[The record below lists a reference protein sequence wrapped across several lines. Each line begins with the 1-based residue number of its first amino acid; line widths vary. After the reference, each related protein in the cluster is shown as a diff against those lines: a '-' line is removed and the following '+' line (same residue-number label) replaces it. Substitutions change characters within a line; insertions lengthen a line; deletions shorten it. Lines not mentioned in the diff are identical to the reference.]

1 MTKPADF
8 IPANAIEVKE
18 SEDTR
23 AVVRRV
29 WVVRIAGLV
38 LTVLGWLA
46 VSLPNWRGPA
56 VGINALVFVA
66 LTAFAFAGAELS
78 RKQFVHLEK
87 KLRLRLLVHNMELEN
102 MAMRDELTQL
112 FSRRYLFDRLG
123 RELATARGFQRPLAV
138 ILIDLDSLRET
149 NDKYGFEAGDKV
161 LASFGRY
168 LLAHTRATDIPARIG
183 SDEFAVI
190 LPDTSKRG
198 ASTMM
203 ERLLTG
209 LDKEPLVDEKG
220 LTLRVRASLG
230 MSGYPWGGET
240 VDAIMRDA
248 DASMYASKLAR
259 KQTPSHEDDRRGA
272 RLPSVPALFRKSEGA
287 SDEAMDPSP
296 SSL

>member
-8 IPANAIEVKE
+8 TPANAIEVKE
-18 SEDTR
+18 SEDAR
-23 AVVRRV
+23 AVSRRV

-38 LTVLGWLA
+38 VTVLGWLA
-46 VSLPNWRGPA
+46 VSLPHWGQTT
-56 VGINALVFVA
+56 VGVNALVFA
-66 LTAFAFAGAELS
+66 GLTAFAFAAAELS

-112 FSRRYLFDRLG
+112 FNRRYLFDRLE

-138 ILIDLDSLRET
+138 ILIDMDALGET

-161 LASFGRY
+161 LANFGRY
-168 LLAHTRATDIPARIG
+168 LLDHTRATDIPARIG

-198 ASTMM
+198 ASTMVD
-203 ERLLTG
+203 RLLKG
-209 LDKEPLVDEKG
+209 LDKEPLVEEQG
-220 LTLRVRASLG
+220 LTLRVSAALG

-240 VDAIMRDA
+240 VDAIVQDA
-248 DASMYASKLAR
+248 AAAAR
-259 KQTPSHEDDRRGA
+259 SEKQARREMHGPGDNGNA
-272 RLPSVPALFRKSEGA
+272 GQPPAVPAMFRKPEHSAEEPPDA
-287 SDEAMDPSP
+287 ELVES
-296 SSL
+296 